1 MQTNVKLTGIFTGLF
16 GSNLAPA
23 SNWPITY
30 SNKGKITTAVLLI
43 PVTQL
48 LVEVG
53 PLPVVL
59 VVVETVGVEI
69 VGVVDL
75 VAIELSIENDYPNRV
90 CTHTSLTVSR
100 RRGLWITTSLNWWVS
115 ILRCRGISTR
125 RQWRIRR
132 IWCCSRLLRISWK
145 RYTTCQLS
153 CHCHVNTHTTILPW
167 AGTCC
172 LGYPTVAAK
181 CVKRQKCNAL
191 NIQHTIL

>member
-1 MQTNVKLTGIFTGLF
+1 MFNSAMINMQTSVKLTGIFTGLF

-23 SNWPITY
+23 SNWPTTY
-30 SNKGKITTAVLLI
+30 SNKGKITTAALSI

-59 VVVETVGVEI
+59 VAVETVGVEN

-75 VAIELSIENDYPNRV
+75 VAVELSIENDYPNRV
-90 CTHTSLTVSR
+90 CIRTSLTVSR

-125 RQWRIRR
+125 RQ
-132 IWCCSRLLRISWK
+132 
-145 RYTTCQLS
+145 
-153 CHCHVNTHTTILPW
+153 
-167 AGTCC
+167 
-172 LGYPTVAAK
+172 
-181 CVKRQKCNAL
+181 
-191 NIQHTIL
+191 